1 MSSEDDEGYVLRVRG
16 LPWSATK
23 EEIMNFFSGVK
34 ICGGEDGIHTTL
46 SREGRP
52 SGEAYIEVYG
62 ESDVKRALE
71 KHNDHMGH
79 RYIEV
84 FRSKRSEMDWV
95 IKRTGA
101 HQQDALND
109 GCVRLRGLPFG
120 CSKEELAQFFA
131 GLEIVP
137 NGITLPTD
145 IQGRS
150 TGEAYVQ
157 FASRDIAEKAMGK
170 HKEKIGH
177 RYIEIFKSSLQEVKT
192 VVGMGHPKMRT
203 LMSARPSPY
212 DRNDR
217 FSGLGSRFG
226 LSRGSRSF
234 RGFMDDDN
242 YGDFGNS
249 YGGLPS
255 RGGRSME
262 PMDSIGGLGS
272 RFSSNSGF
280 DGNRFSSNN
289 GFDGRRN
296 DYGPSGHFVH
306 MRGLPFRAIQ
316 QDIVDFFRPLMPI
329 GAQILYDKRGRP
341 SGEADV
347 EFATHEEAVKAMSRD
362 KARMEHRYIELF
374 LNSTPEPM
382 GGGPGGF
389 GNSVMGG
396 MGGGGGGQGFGGGM
410 GNQMGYGGF
419 GGSSPGGRYGSK
431 GGFGG
436 GMGSQMSSGG
446 GGMGRFGGGG
456 MGGGMESMI
465 GGSNYTAF

>member
-1 MSSEDDEGYVLRVRG
+1 MSSEEDEGCVLRVRG

-52 SGEAYIEVYG
+52 SGEAYIEVY
-62 ESDVKRALE
+62 
-71 KHNDHMGH
+71 
-79 RYIEV
+79 V

-234 RGFMDDDN
+234 RGFIDDDN

-249 YGGLPS
+249 YGGLPG

-262 PMDSIGGLGS
+262 PMDSISGFGS
-272 RFSSNSGF
+272 RFSSDSGF
-280 DGNRFSSNN
+280 DGSRFSSNN

-316 QDIVDFFRPLMPI
+316 QDIVDFFRPLLPI

-389 GNSVMGG
+389 GNNVMGG
-396 MGGGGGGQGFGGGM
+396 MGGGQAFGGGGM

-431 GGFGG
+431 GRFGG
-436 GMGSQMSSGG
+436 GMGSQMGPGG
-446 GGMGRFGGGG
+446 GGSGMGRFGGGG
-456 MGGGMESMI
+456 TRSMI